1 MSEYSNLRSLF
12 TGWGLQAPEP
22 PLLHQLDRFL
32 WLLQVL
38 LGSQWPAVLHDK
50 CDGRAGGYPVLA
62 IRLDFH
68 DHLAPGAEMGFLLL
82 LTVGEGHKGQ
92 LLLEGLRLM
101 TELELLHSYRLDIWV
116 V

>member
-32 WLLQVL
+32 GLLQVL

-50 CDGRAGGYPVLA
+50 CDGRPGGYPVLA
-62 IRLDFH
+62 VLLDLH
-68 DHLAPGAEMGFLLL
+68 DHLAPGAEMGFLLF
-82 LTVGEGHKGQ
+82 LTVGKGHEGQ
-92 LLLEGLRLM
+92 LLLEGLRLL
-101 TELELLHSYRLDIWV
+101 TEFELLHSDCLNIWV